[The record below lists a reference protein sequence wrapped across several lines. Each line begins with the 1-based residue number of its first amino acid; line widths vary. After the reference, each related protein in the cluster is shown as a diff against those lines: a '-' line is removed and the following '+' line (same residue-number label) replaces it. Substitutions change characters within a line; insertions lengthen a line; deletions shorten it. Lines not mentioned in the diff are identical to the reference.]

1 MVLHDIV
8 VLLDVVVGFG
18 VGVVLVV
25 VDDLIISENKIDR
38 MNIAPIITIMVNIS
52 IYHNID
58 QNIFLKHVCV
68 LTWFP
73 AL

>member
-1 MVLHDIV
+1 MVLHNIV

-38 MNIAPIITIMVNIS
+38 ILLPS
-52 IYHNID
+52 
-58 QNIFLKHVCV
+58 
-68 LTWFP
+68 
-73 AL
+73 

>member
-25 VDDLIISENKIDR
+25 VDDLIISGNKIE
-38 MNIAPIITIMVNIS
+38 
-52 IYHNID
+52 
-58 QNIFLKHVCV
+58 
-68 LTWFP
+68 
-73 AL
+73 